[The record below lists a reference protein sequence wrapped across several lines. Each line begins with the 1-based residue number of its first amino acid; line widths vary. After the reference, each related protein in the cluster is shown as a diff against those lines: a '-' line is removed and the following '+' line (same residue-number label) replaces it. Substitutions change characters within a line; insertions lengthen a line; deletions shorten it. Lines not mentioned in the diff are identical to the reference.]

1 MEKLKIKEAL
11 WNQCKI
17 IIENRID
24 IAKSAMENAQ
34 KAANGEEKS
43 TAGDKYDTSRAMGH
57 IDRDMNAVQVSQAVD
72 TLNILKGVEIASIH
86 TKAKS
91 GTVILTSMGNY
102 FLSVSAG
109 NIKLDDVV
117 YFAISPISPMGQLL
131 LNKSK
136 GDKFTFNSK
145 SVIIQELF

>member
-91 GTVILTSMGNY
+91 GTVILPRE
-102 FLSVSAG
+102 A
-109 NIKLDDVV
+109 
-117 YFAISPISPMGQLL
+117 
-131 LNKSK
+131 
-136 GDKFTFNSK
+136 
-145 SVIIQELF
+145 